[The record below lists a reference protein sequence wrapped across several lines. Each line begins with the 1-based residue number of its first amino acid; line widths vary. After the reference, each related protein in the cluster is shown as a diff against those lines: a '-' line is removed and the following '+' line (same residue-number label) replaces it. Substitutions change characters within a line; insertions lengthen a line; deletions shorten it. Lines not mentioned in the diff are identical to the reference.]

1 MATFQGRSGP
11 AVKTLTRRVDNLVYD
26 SVDEI
31 IVDYKNYYYS
41 SDKNSTPHFF
51 EQFKDGLK
59 FYATASTLRYN
70 HLV

>member
-31 IVDYKNYYYS
+31 IIEYKNYEDDFHS
-41 SDKNSTPHFF
+41 SFS
-51 EQFKDGLK
+51 L
-59 FYATASTLRYN
+59 ATI
-70 HLV
+70 